1 MASAA
6 KIKALL
12 QTAISGDDDRLYMIA
27 MQIAAS
33 EARKGH
39 GKFAQ
44 ELKDIVDTAKLNR
57 SKIKP
62 VENAI
67 PIFRPKGEL
76 SSLLSVKYPENQ
88 LSEMVLSEDLTVSL
102 NSVIHEQR
110 QRHKISSYG
119 LLPKSKLLLVG
130 PPGSG
135 KTMTASALAGE
146 LKIPLF
152 TIRLETVITKFM
164 GETASKIRLV
174 FDSIKATRGV
184 YLFDE
189 FDAIGSKRDSGNDVG
204 EIRRVLNSFLQFLEE
219 DTPNSLIV
227 AATNFPDMLDK
238 ALFRRFDEV
247 IKYDFP
253 TSELAVKVLKNKL
266 ALLDTSKIDW
276 KAIGDCSV
284 GLSQAEMVR
293 AAETAMKTA
302 ILGNKDTITSIELK
316 IALEARRV
324 TNQ

>member
-12 QTAISGDDDRLYMIA
+12 QTAIDGDDDRLYMIA

-44 ELKDIVDTAKLNR
+44 ELKDIVDQAKLKR
-57 SKIKP
+57 GKLKP
-62 VENAI
+62 VDNTI

-76 SSLLSVKYPENQ
+76 GSLLSVKYPENQ
-88 LSEMVLSEDLTVSL
+88 LAEMVLTAELKERL
-102 NSVIHEQR
+102 NDVLREQR

-119 LLPKSKLLLVG
+119 LMPKSKLLLVG

-135 KTMTASALAGE
+135 KTLTASALAGE

-152 TIRLETVITKFM
+152 TIRLESVITKFM

-174 FDSIKATRGV
+174 FDSIKSNRGV

-227 AATNFPDMLDK
+227 AATNFPDMLDN
-238 ALFRRFDEV
+238 ALFRRFDDV
-247 IKYDFP
+247 IRYELP
-253 TSELAVKVLKNKL
+253 SPELAINVLKNKL
-266 ALLDTSKIDW
+266 AVLNTKKIEW
-276 KAIGDCSV
+276 EEIGKVST
-284 GLSQAEMVR
+284 GLSQAELVR
-293 AAETAMKTA
+293 AAETAMKSA
-302 ILGNKDTITSIELK
+302 ILANKKTIGTKELK
-316 IALEARRV
+316 IALEARHV
-324 TNQ
+324 SNP

>member
-1 MASAA
+1 VASAA

-12 QTAISGDDDRLYMIA
+12 QTAIEGDDDRLYMIA

-44 ELKDIVDTAKLNR
+44 ELKDIVDQAKLKR
-57 SKIKP
+57 GKLKP
-62 VENAI
+62 VDNTI
-67 PIFRPKGEL
+67 PLFRPKGEL
-76 SSLLSVKYPENQ
+76 GSLLSVKYPENQ
-88 LSEMVLSEDLTVSL
+88 LSEMVLKAELKERL
-102 NSVIHEQR
+102 NDVLREQR

-119 LLPKSKLLLVG
+119 LMPKSKLLLVG

-135 KTMTASALAGE
+135 KTLTASALAGE

-152 TIRLETVITKFM
+152 TIRLDSVITKFM

-174 FDSIKATRGV
+174 FDSIKSNRGV

-219 DTPNSLIV
+219 DSPNSLIV
-227 AATNFPDMLDK
+227 AATNFPDMLDN
-238 ALFRRFDEV
+238 ALFRRFDDV
-247 IKYDFP
+247 IRY
-253 TSELAVKVLKNKL
+253 ELPSPKLAINVLKNKL
-266 ALLDTSKIDW
+266 AVLSTKNIKW
-276 KAIGDCSV
+276 EEIGKVST
-284 GLSQAEMVR
+284 GLSQAELVR
-293 AAETAMKTA
+293 AAETAMKSA
-302 ILGNKDTITSIELK
+302 ILANKKTIGTKELK
-316 IALEARRV
+316 IALEARHV
-324 TNQ
+324 SNP